1 MAEGRECASP
11 IMGGAAGD
19 TPDDQDN
26 PHLRTDF
33 EPVNDDWDPISEQP
47 SRPCGCDRPRAQ
59 GRTDDTTTKCRNV
72 EKIHVGGVIH
82 RCTGVQKFL
91 MAFYVVFGVALGWS
105 LVAFDWPGMVAE
117 WTLSG
122 LGSSPTPELKLG
134 LDRLVLV
141 RPRDKIGCSL
151 PT

>member
-1 MAEGRECASP
+1 VRVPNNGRCRRRYTE
-11 IMGGAAGD
+11 
-19 TPDDQDN
+19 DQDN

-134 LDRLVLV
+134 LDRLVS
-141 RPRDKIGCSL
+141 RPHLSEQNLRVDKWSVCRG
-151 PT
+151 